1 METEIRRQEFNKMS
15 SIKIGIQL
23 TKNPEKYKYSLSVLK
38 SEVIT
43 TNGLEFIHI
52 PTDEDLIKIIP
63 ELDILTTYHIK
74 ETSFANATNQL
85 KWIHFGVAGLEY
97 SLFPDILKSKTI
109 ITNASGVHAGP
120 VSEFVMGMILY
131 FTKQF
136 GGCEKFRNDTEWT
149 QWELARQTIQ
159 LKGKTIGIIGF
170 GSLGK
175 AIAKK
180 AKAFDMKVIATRRLQ
195 KKVENKKTVDELIP
209 FSMLSHL
216 LKNSDFVVVA
226 CPLTPLTKNMIN
238 KRELYQMKS
247 SAYIINI
254 ARGEIINEAALIGAL
269 KSNTIAGAALDVF
282 KKEPLPKESPLFAL
296 DNVFL
301 SPHISGNFPEY
312 QHDVMVQFADNLNR
326 YIAGKYLKNRVC
338 KKRLY

>member
-1 METEIRRQEFNKMS
+1 MS
-15 SIKIGIQL
+15 SLKVGIQL
-23 TKNPEKYKYSLSVLK
+23 TQNPEKYKYLLSVLK
-38 SEVIT
+38 SELHT
-43 TNGLEFIHI
+43 TSGLEFVHI
-52 PTDEDLIKIIP
+52 PTDEKLTKMIP

-74 ETSFANATNQL
+74 ETSFSNAIAQL
-85 KWIHFGVAGLEY
+85 KWIHFGVAGLEH
-97 SLFPDILKSKTI
+97 SLFPKLLKSKTT

-120 VSEFVMGMILY
+120 VSEFVISTILY
-131 FTKQF
+131 FAKQF
-136 GGCEKFRNDTEWT
+136 KDCQKFMQTENWT
-149 QWELARQTIQ
+149 QWQVAKQMIQ

-195 KKVENKKTVDELIP
+195 KKVEHKKTVDELIP
-209 FSMLSHL
+209 VSNLSHL
-216 LKNSDFVVVA
+216 LKNSDFIVVA
-226 CPLTPLTKNMIN
+226 CPLTPLTRGMIG
-238 KRELYQMKS
+238 KRELSPMKS
-247 SAYIINI
+247 SAIIINI
-254 ARGEIINEAALIGAL
+254 ARGEIINEAALINAL
-269 KSNTIAGAALDVF
+269 QNKTLAGAALDVF
-282 KKEPLPKESPLFAL
+282 EKEPLQKESPLFAL

-326 YIAGKYLKNRVC
+326 YWAGKDLKNRVC

>member
-1 METEIRRQEFNKMS
+1 MS
-15 SIKIGIQL
+15 SLKVGIQL
-23 TKNPEKYKYSLSVLK
+23 TQNPEKYKYLLSVLK
-38 SEVIT
+38 SELHT
-43 TNGLEFIHI
+43 TSGLEFVHI
-52 PTDEDLIKIIP
+52 PTDEKLTKMIP

-74 ETSFANATNQL
+74 ETSFANATAQL
-85 KWIHFGVAGLEY
+85 KWIHFGIAGLEH

-120 VSEFVMGMILY
+120 VSEFVMSAILY
-131 FTKQF
+131 FAKRFKDCQKFMQTK
-136 GGCEKFRNDTEWT
+136 NWT
-149 QWELARQTIQ
+149 QWQVAKQMVQ

-195 KKVENKKTVDELIP
+195 KKVEHKKTVDELIP
-209 FSMLSHL
+209 VSNLSHL
-216 LKNSDFVVVA
+216 LKNSDFVVIA
-226 CPLTPLTKNMIN
+226 CPLTPVTKNMIG
-238 KRELYQMKS
+238 KRELSEMKS
-247 SAYIINI
+247 TAFIINI
-254 ARGEIINEAALIGAL
+254 ARGEIINEAALINAL
-269 KSNTIAGAALDVF
+269 QNKTLAGAALDVF
-282 KKEPLPKESPLFAL
+282 EKEPLPKESPLFAL

-326 YIAGKYLKNRVC
+326 YWAGKDLKNRVC

>member
-1 METEIRRQEFNKMS
+1 
-15 SIKIGIQL
+15 
-23 TKNPEKYKYSLSVLK
+23 
-38 SEVIT
+38 
-43 TNGLEFIHI
+43 
-52 PTDEDLIKIIP
+52 
-63 ELDILTTYHIK
+63 
-74 ETSFANATNQL
+74 
-85 KWIHFGVAGLEY
+85 
-97 SLFPDILKSKTI
+97 
-109 ITNASGVHAGP
+109 
-120 VSEFVMGMILY
+120 MGMILY

-254 ARGEIINEAALIGAL
+254 ARGEIINEAALIYAL

-282 KKEPLPKESPLFAL
+282 KKEPLPKESPFFAL

-326 YIAGKYLKNRVC
+326 YIAGKDLKNRVC

>member
-1 METEIRRQEFNKMS
+1 MS
-15 SIKIGIQL
+15 SLKVGIQL
-23 TKNPEKYKYSLSVLK
+23 TQNPEKYKYLLSVLK
-38 SEVIT
+38 SELHT
-43 TNGLEFIHI
+43 TSGLEFVHI
-52 PTDEDLIKIIP
+52 PTDEKLTKMIP

-74 ETSFANATNQL
+74 ETSFANATAQL
-85 KWIHFGVAGLEY
+85 KWIHFGVAGLEH

-120 VSEFVMGMILY
+120 VSEFVMSAILY
-131 FTKQF
+131 FAKRFKDCQKFMQTK
-136 GGCEKFRNDTEWT
+136 NWT
-149 QWELARQTIQ
+149 QWQVAKQMVQ

-195 KKVENKKTVDELIP
+195 KKVEHKKTVDELIP
-209 FSMLSHL
+209 VSNLSHL
-216 LKNSDFVVVA
+216 LKNSDFVVIA
-226 CPLTPLTKNMIN
+226 CPLTPVTKNMIG
-238 KRELYQMKS
+238 KRELSEMKS
-247 SAYIINI
+247 TAFIINI
-254 ARGEIINEAALIGAL
+254 ARGEIINEAALINAL
-269 KSNTIAGAALDVF
+269 QNKTLAGAALDVF
-282 KKEPLPKESPLFAL
+282 EKEPLPKESPLFAL

-326 YIAGKYLKNRVC
+326 YLAGKDLKNRVC

>member
-1 METEIRRQEFNKMS
+1 MS
-15 SIKIGIQL
+15 SLKVGIQL
-23 TKNPEKYKYSLSVLK
+23 TQNPEKYKYLLFVLK
-38 SEVIT
+38 SELYT
-43 TNGLEFIHI
+43 TSGLEFVHI
-52 PTDEDLIKIIP
+52 PTDEKLTKMIP

-74 ETSFANATNQL
+74 ETSFANATAQL
-85 KWIHFGVAGLEY
+85 KWIHFGIAGLEH

-109 ITNASGVHAGP
+109 ITNASGIHAGP
-120 VSEFVMGMILY
+120 LSEFVMSAILY
-131 FTKQF
+131 LAKRFKDCQKFMNTKN
-136 GGCEKFRNDTEWT
+136 CT
-149 QWELARQTIQ
+149 QWEVAKQMVQ

-180 AKAFDMKVIATRRLQ
+180 AKAFDMRVIATRRLQ
-195 KKVENKKTVDELIP
+195 KKVDYKKTVDELIP
-209 FSMLSHL
+209 ISKLSHL

-226 CPLTPLTKNMIN
+226 CPLTPLTRGMIG
-238 KRELYQMKS
+238 KKELTRMNS
-247 SAYIINI
+247 SSFIINI
-254 ARGEIINEAALIGAL
+254 ARGEIINEAALINAL
-269 KSNTIAGAALDVF
+269 QNKTLAGAALDMF
-282 KKEPLPKESPLFAL
+282 EKEPLSKESPLFAL

-326 YIAGKYLKNRVC
+326 YLAGKDLKNRVC

>member
-1 METEIRRQEFNKMS
+1 MS
-15 SIKIGIQL
+15 SLKVGIQL
-23 TKNPEKYKYSLSVLK
+23 TQNPEKYKYLLSVLK
-38 SEVIT
+38 SELHT
-43 TNGLEFIHI
+43 TSGLEFVHI
-52 PTDEDLIKIIP
+52 PTDEKLTKMIP

-74 ETSFANATNQL
+74 ETSFANATAQL
-85 KWIHFGVAGLEY
+85 KWIHFGIAGLEH

-120 VSEFVMGMILY
+120 VSEFVMSAILY
-131 FTKQF
+131 FAKRFKDCQKFMQTK
-136 GGCEKFRNDTEWT
+136 NWT
-149 QWELARQTIQ
+149 QWQVAKQMVQ

-195 KKVENKKTVDELIP
+195 KKVAYKKTVDELIP
-209 FSMLSHL
+209 ISKLSHL

-226 CPLTPLTKNMIN
+226 CPLTPLTRGMIG
-238 KRELYQMKS
+238 KKELTRMNS
-247 SAYIINI
+247 SSFIINI
-254 ARGEIINEAALIGAL
+254 ARGEIINEAALINAL
-269 KSNTIAGAALDVF
+269 QNKTLAGAALDVF
-282 KKEPLPKESPLFAL
+282 EKEPLPKESPLFAL

-326 YIAGKYLKNRVC
+326 YLAGKDLKNRVC

>member
-1 METEIRRQEFNKMS
+1 MS
-15 SIKIGIQL
+15 SLKVGIQL
-23 TKNPEKYKYSLSVLK
+23 TQNPEKYKYLLSVLK
-38 SEVIT
+38 SELHT
-43 TNGLEFIHI
+43 TSGLEFVHI
-52 PTDEDLIKIIP
+52 TTDEKLTKMIP

-74 ETSFANATNQL
+74 ETSFSNAIAQL
-85 KWIHFGVAGLEY
+85 KWIHFGVAGLEH
-97 SLFPDILKSKTI
+97 SLFPKLLKSKTT

-120 VSEFVMGMILY
+120 ISEFVISTILY
-131 FTKQF
+131 FAKQF
-136 GGCEKFRNDTEWT
+136 KDCQKFMQTENWT
-149 QWELARQTIQ
+149 QWQVAKQMIQ

-195 KKVENKKTVDELIP
+195 KKVEHKKTVDELIP
-209 FSMLSHL
+209 VSNLSHL
-216 LKNSDFVVVA
+216 LKNSDFIVIA
-226 CPLTPLTKNMIN
+226 CPLTPVTKNMIG
-238 KRELYQMKS
+238 KRELSEMKS
-247 SAYIINI
+247 TAFIINI
-254 ARGEIINEAALIGAL
+254 ARGEIINEAALINAL
-269 KSNTIAGAALDVF
+269 QNKTLAGAALDVF
-282 KKEPLPKESPLFAL
+282 EKEPLPKESPLFAL

-326 YIAGKYLKNRVC
+326 YLAGKDLKNRVC

>member
-1 METEIRRQEFNKMS
+1 MS
-15 SIKIGIQL
+15 SLKVGIQL
-23 TKNPEKYKYSLSVLK
+23 TQNPEKYKYLLSVLK
-38 SEVIT
+38 SELHT
-43 TNGLEFIHI
+43 TSGLEFVHI
-52 PTDEDLIKIIP
+52 TTDEKLTKMIP

-74 ETSFANATNQL
+74 ETSFSNAIAQL
-85 KWIHFGVAGLEY
+85 KWIHFGVAGLEH
-97 SLFPDILKSKTI
+97 SLFPKLLKSKTT

-120 VSEFVMGMILY
+120 ISEFVISTILY
-131 FTKQF
+131 FAKQF
-136 GGCEKFRNDTEWT
+136 KDCQKFMQTKNWT
-149 QWELARQTIQ
+149 QWQVAKQMVQ

-195 KKVENKKTVDELIP
+195 KKVEHKKTVDELIP
-209 FSMLSHL
+209 VSNLSHL
-216 LKNSDFVVVA
+216 LKNSDFVVIA
-226 CPLTPLTKNMIN
+226 CPLTPVTKNMIG
-238 KRELYQMKS
+238 KRELSEMKS
-247 SAYIINI
+247 TAFIINI
-254 ARGEIINEAALIGAL
+254 ARGEIINEAALINAL
-269 KSNTIAGAALDVF
+269 QNKTLAGAALDVF
-282 KKEPLPKESPLFAL
+282 DKEPLPKESPLFAL

-326 YIAGKYLKNRVC
+326 YLAGKDLKNRVC